1 MEHSREVREQAT
13 AISRWERS
21 QKGDKMKRKYLWL
34 CVTADEYELPIA
46 ISDTATELARMTNTT
61 ANNIREAA
69 RIQSS
74 GKTSGRKFVKVKYE

>member
-1 MEHSREVREQAT
+1 
-13 AISRWERS
+13 
-21 QKGDKMKRKYLWL
+21 MKRKYLWL